1 MICHE
6 TSRKGLPRIA
16 IAVAIAVAIL
26 AGRHDDARA
35 ATASP
40 SPPAAA
46 MVTGE
51 QMLDHIS
58 VVQIGKAGSPVIL
71 IPGLATPR
79 AVWGGI
85 APDLARTHRVYLVQ
99 INGFAG
105 DDPAANLKPGVLD
118 GAVADLHGYIVAQRL
133 AGAAVIGHSLGGLS
147 AMMLAKAHPGD
158 VGRLMIVDS
167 LPFFGVLMAPP
178 GSPVT
183 PAMLEPR
190 AAQMRTAVVAH
201 YGQPAS
207 AEAADQQTSGM
218 TVTPR
223 AHELVRGWAMAADAR
238 VVGQAMYEDMT
249 EDLRAD
255 VAKMDVPVTV
265 VYPWHDGPFTRE
277 QTAAFYRAQYAAAPQ
292 LNMVEVPGAA
302 HFLMLDQPG
311 LFAAAVERFLH
322 GGA

>member
-51 QMLDHIS
+51 QRLDHIS

-79 AVWGGI
+79 AVWDGI

-99 INGFAG
+99 VNGFAG
-105 DDPAANLKPGVLD
+105 DDPAANLKPGILA

-147 AMMLAKAHPGD
+147 AMMLARAHPAD
-158 VGRLMIVDS
+158 AGRLMIVDA
-167 LPFFGVLMAPP
+167 LPFFGVLLAPP

-183 PAMLEPR
+183 PAMLEPQ
-190 AAQMRTAVVAH
+190 AAQMRAAIVAQ
-201 YGQPAS
+201 YGHPAS
-207 AEAADQQTSGM
+207 PEAADQQTRGM
-218 TVTPR
+218 TLTPA
-223 AHELVRGWAMAADAR
+223 AHDLVRRWAATADAR
-238 VVGQAMYEDMT
+238 VVGEAMYEDLT
-249 EDLRAD
+249 TDLRAD
-255 VAKMDVPVTV
+255 LPALKMPVTL
-265 VYPWHDGPFTRE
+265 VYPWHDGAFPRE
-277 QTAAFYRAQYAAAPQ
+277 QTAAFYRAQYAGVMQ
-292 LNMVEVPGAA
+292 FNMVEVPGAA
-302 HFLMLDQPG
+302 HFLMLDQPSP
-311 LFAAAVERFLH
+311 FAAAVEKFLQ